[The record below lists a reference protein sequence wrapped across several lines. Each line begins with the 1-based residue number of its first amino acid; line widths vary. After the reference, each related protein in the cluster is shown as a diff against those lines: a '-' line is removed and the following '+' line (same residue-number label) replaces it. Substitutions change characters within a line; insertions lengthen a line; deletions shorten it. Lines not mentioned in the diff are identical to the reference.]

1 MAASKYSPEIVA
13 KIVEMIETDSYTI
26 PEICN
31 HVGISEATYHYWK
44 ESQSE
49 FLEAIKRAKQK
60 FVDKTLLDCQK
71 SLVKLVKGYEY
82 EEKKTVMIDNGN
94 GQPKIKEQTT
104 TKKHVSP
111 NLGAIIHYQTNK
123 DPENWKNKQSTEIT
137 GKIESEVTLTP
148 EEAAQFIKDLKDS
161 TQA

>member
-1 MAASKYSPEIVA
+1 MSASKYSPKRVA

-26 PEICN
+26 PEICS

-44 ESQSE
+44 DSKLE

-71 SLVKLVKGYEY
+71 SLIKLVNGYEY

-123 DPENWKNKQSTEIT
+123 DPENWKNKQSTEISGELPT
-137 GKIESEVTLTP
+137 NVTVEVVTTP
-148 EEAAQFIKDLKDS
+148 TPKE
-161 TQA
+161 

>member
-1 MAASKYSPEIVA
+1 MSASKYSPEIVA

-26 PEICN
+26 PEICS

-44 ESQSE
+44 DSQLE

-71 SLVKLVKGYEY
+71 SLVKLVNGYEY

-123 DPENWKNKQSTEIT
+123 DPLNWKNKQSTEISGELPT
-137 GKIESEVTLTP
+137 NVTVEVVTTP
-148 EEAAQFIKDLKDS
+148 TPKE
-161 TQA
+161 